1 MQNSKKIIALATA
14 GVITL
19 CSTSALLKQVVLKK
33 DSPYDN
39 TTSINIENTSNN
51 MSDNFSDIVD
61 NVTFKEEDTSLDLS
75 NTKETIE
82 TTVYTRENDNT
93 DYNTIV
99 IKLNKIMEQ
108 KGFDS
113 KVKLAIQQ
121 NLKRLYK
128 NYNSYYE
135 IYKCKGVPNFSEFVE
150 KNFLQDLEC
159 VKSINLVTGN
169 QYGREFLDKYNANG
183 LCYPDGTIYMNY
195 FDDLEN
201 EDSFQEDLFEE
212 ITHAGQ
218 NFSAPKSLK
227 EGEASFFKAMSSDS
241 YYYSYL
247 ETYKNVDGTSYSI
260 KSAAPSNYAFYCK
273 CYNNLL
279 CMTNYDVMQQYV
291 KDANLDNV
299 INYISKKYN
308 VDCKIIVTNFVN
320 IDSEKNEA
328 LVCKKTKDFENL
340 MIHCFEQD
348 IQNISSKEE
357 AIDYL
362 KLYRHYKNQYQTR
375 VVIEKDSNSFK
386 DCTEEKFDFSN
397 IDKKLYEKVCEYD
410 AINRIS
416 DDEATNYAAFC
427 AIVSIHNSLDDFF
440 MYDENLDL
448 DSTKYYLNDNDD
460 TLYLKKG
467 EFVTKYNL
475 SNNTTERNIEASKFN
490 NIDFTSLV
498 SSNEKI
504 KEK

>member
-1 MQNSKKIIALATA
+1 MQNSRKIVALATA

-19 CSTSALLKQVVLKK
+19 CSTSALLKQVILKK

-39 TTSINIENTSNN
+39 TTSISIESTSNN
-51 MSDNFSDIVD
+51 MSNDFSDIID
-61 NVTFKEEDTSLDLS
+61 NVTFETENISTS
-75 NTKETIE
+75 TKNKQE
-82 TTVYTRENDNT
+82 TTSTTKYFSENDIT
-93 DYNTIV
+93 DYDIV
-99 IKLNKIMEQ
+99 IIKLNKIMEQ
-108 KGFDS
+108 KGFDA

-121 NLKRLYK
+121 SLKQLYN
-128 NYNSYYE
+128 NYNAYYE
-135 IYKCKGVPNFSEFVE
+135 IYKCKGLPEFNEFVE
-150 KNFLQDLEC
+150 KYFLKDLEC

-169 QYGREFLDKYNANG
+169 QYGREFLDEYNANG
-183 LCYPDGTIYMNY
+183 LCYEDGTIYMNY
-195 FDDLEN
+195 FDGSEN
-201 EDSFQEDLFEE
+201 EESFQKDLFEE

-227 EGEASFFKAMSSDS
+227 EGEAAFLKAMASNS

-247 ETYKNVDGTSYSI
+247 KTYKNIDGTSYSI

-291 KDANLDNV
+291 KDGNLDNV

-308 VDCKIIVTNFVN
+308 VDCKNVVTNFVN
-320 IDSEKNEA
+320 IDSENNEA

-340 MIHCFEQD
+340 MIQCFEQD

-375 VVIEKDSNSFK
+375 VVVNTDSNSFE
-386 DCTEEKFDFSN
+386 DCTEEKFDFSKIN
-397 IDKKLYEKVCEYD
+397 KKLYEKVYEYD

-416 DDEATNYAAFC
+416 DDEATNYTAFC
-427 AIVSIHNSLDDFF
+427 AIVSIHSSLDDFF
-440 MYDENLDL
+440 IYDENLDFDL
-448 DSTKYYLNDNDD
+448 TKYYLNDDD
-460 TLYLKKG
+460 NILYLKKG
-467 EFVTKYNL
+467 NFITKYNL
-475 SNNTTERNIEASKFN
+475 NNNTTERNIESSKFSN
-490 NIDFTSLV
+490 MDFTDLV
-498 SSNEKI
+498 SNNKKI